1 MANVYLNLLDVAKFN
16 ADDKVVELIE
26 ENLTFA
32 PEARLL
38 PAKTIKGTSYNTLV
52 RTAYPQPTFRAVNEG
67 TETKKST
74 YENKL
79 VSAYFLDGQLE
90 MDEAAA
96 MADDEGEQHSLSL
109 EASGMMMGS
118 LTKLGTQL
126 WYGIGGGGDA
136 KGFPGA
142 VEIVHSDLVSD
153 GGGTTATTGSSI
165 YGLKLGSQYVQF
177 VFGLGQVF
185 SLGEWRKQ
193 TMIRSSKSL
202 TCWLNSLSGYVG
214 VQWVNKYAVGRL
226 KDITADSGKTA
237 TDAMIGTWLSKYPV
251 GLKPDVLFMSR
262 RTSMQLQTARSA
274 TSITNSSPKANNG
287 GDVWAPEP
295 VSSNGIPIVVTDSLL
310 DTETLS

>member
-1 MANVYLNLLDVAKFN
+1 MNYSP
-16 ADDKVVELIE
+16 EL
-26 ENLTFA
+26 
-32 PEARLL
+32 
-38 PAKTIKGTSYNTLV
+38 IKGTLKTILLKLLADNGRMYGYEITQRVRELTDERIKITEGALYPTLH
-52 RTAYPQPTFRAVNEG
+52 A
-67 TETKKST
+67 
-74 YENKL
+74 
-79 VSAYFLDGQLE
+79 
-90 MDEAAA
+90 
-96 MADDEGEQHSLSL
+96 L

-165 YGLKLGSQYVQF
+165 YGLKLGAQYVQF

-185 SLGEWRKQ
+185 TLGEWRKQ

-262 RTSMQLQTARSA
+262 RTAMQLQTARSA

-310 DTETLS
+310 DTETLT

>member
-1 MANVYLNLLDVAKFN
+1 MANTYLNLLDVAKLN
-16 ADDKVVELIE
+16 ADDKVIELIE

-38 PAKTIKGTSYNTLV
+38 PASTMKGTSYNTLV
-52 RTAYPQPTFRAVNEG
+52 RTAYPQPTFRSINEG

-74 YENKL
+74 YENKR
-79 VSAYFLDGQLE
+79 VEAFYLDGQLE

-96 MADDEGEQHSLSL
+96 QADEDGEQHALNL

-142 VEIVHSDLVSD
+142 VEVVHSDLVSD
-153 GGGTTATTGSSI
+153 AGGTTSTTGSSI

-177 VFGLGQVF
+177 KFGLGQVF

-226 KDITADSGKTA
+226 KDITADSTKTA
-237 TDAMIGTWLSKYPV
+237 TDALIGTWLSKYPV

-262 RTSMQLQTARSA
+262 RSAMQLQTSRSA
-274 TSITNSSPKANNG
+274 TSITNSARKQQDG
-287 GDVWAPEP
+287 LDIWAPEP

-310 DTETLS
+310 DTETLT

>member
-16 ADDKVVELIE
+16 ADDKVVDLIE

-38 PAKTIKGTSYNTLV
+38 PAKTIKGTSYNTLI
-52 RTAYPQPTFRAVNEG
+52 RTAYPQPTFRAINEG

-74 YENKL
+74 YQNKR
-79 VSAYFLDGQLE
+79 VEAFFLDGQLE
-90 MDEAAA
+90 MDEAAV
-96 MADDEGEQHSLSL
+96 MADDAGEQHSLSL

-126 WYGIGGGGDA
+126 WYGISGGGDA
-136 KGFPGA
+136 LGFPGA

-214 VQWVNKYAVGRL
+214 VH
-226 KDITADSGKTA
+226 ITADSGKTA

-262 RTSMQLQTARSA
+262 RTAMQLQTARSA

-310 DTETLS
+310 DTETLT